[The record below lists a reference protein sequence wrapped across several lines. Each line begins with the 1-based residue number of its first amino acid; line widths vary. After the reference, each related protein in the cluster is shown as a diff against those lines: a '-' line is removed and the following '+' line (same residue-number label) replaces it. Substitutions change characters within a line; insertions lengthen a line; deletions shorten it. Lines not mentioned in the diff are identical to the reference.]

1 MDRRPAVA
9 FPTTEVLTARDTF
22 HRGVPDREGED
33 PRVLTTLEV
42 LEVSER
48 ALPEVQVDP
57 VGPVP
62 DSKRTVLE
70 MVFLRGVA
78 PEVPWVGD
86 HRTPRCCR

>member
-1 MDRRPAVA
+1 M
-9 FPTTEVLTARDTF
+9 
-22 HRGVPDREGED
+22 
-33 PRVLTTLEV
+33 EV

-62 DSKRTVLE
+62 DSKRTVLA

-78 PEVPWVGD
+78 PEVPWVED
-86 HRTPRCCR
+86 HRTLRCYR